1 MKIINTT
8 SWNYFLALDRLS
20 QMHGA
25 GDTHVYV
32 EAMWFMKIGKL
43 LTYYEERTTNVC
55 FFTNI
60 PLYTNFDSVS
70 GKCRQ
75 DL

>member
-43 LTYYEERTTNVC
+43 LSYYEERKTNVC
-55 FFTNI
+55 FLPTFPYI
-60 PLYTNFDSVS
+60 PTLILWAENADKT
-70 GKCRQ
+70 
-75 DL
+75 

>member
-20 QMHGA
+20 KMHGA

-43 LTYYEERTTNVC
+43 LTYYTKNGQRM
-55 FFTNI
+55 
-60 PLYTNFDSVS
+60 SVFYQHS
-70 GKCRQ
+70 LIYQ
-75 DL
+75 L

>member
-55 FFTNI
+55 FLPTFLYI
-60 PLYTNFDSVS
+60 PTLILWAEYADKT
-70 GKCRQ
+70 
-75 DL
+75 

>member
-1 MKIINTT
+1 MKIINTS

-43 LTYYEERTTNVC
+43 LTYNEERTTNVC
-55 FFTNI
+55 FLPTFPYI
-60 PLYTNFDSVS
+60 PTLI
-70 GKCRQ
+70 
-75 DL
+75 L